1 MNARLSALLT
11 LLIPA
16 FVAAATL
23 EQKEFSQA
31 MAAKPDLE
39 NGAMLFARCVQCHG
53 GDGGGMTT
61 GSVPRIAGQH
71 SSVLV
76 RQIVQF
82 RGGKHWDMRMEG
94 VASSHEIFARPQDI
108 ADVAAYVHGLTTAG
122 RRGIGGG
129 EFLELGKTLYQG
141 SCASCHGKEG
151 EGNGAREIPRL
162 AGQHAA
168 YLARQIYD
176 AVDGRRPALSKSHG
190 RRLSSLTF
198 EGVQGVTDYL
208 SRIGWNPDEA
218 PAAQEQEQ
226 VPPGH

>member
-1 MNARLSALLT
+1 MNVKPWIT
-11 LLIPA
+11 LLALVPA
-16 FVAAATL
+16 LVAAATA

-31 MAAKPDLE
+31 MAAKPDRE
-39 NGAMLFARCVQCHG
+39 HGAVLFARCVQCHG
-53 GDGGGMTT
+53 ADGGGTPT

-71 SSVLV
+71 APVLV

-94 VASSHEIFARPQDI
+94 VATSHEIFARPQDI
-108 ADVAAYVHGLTTAG
+108 ADVAAYVSGLDLDG
-122 RRGIGGG
+122 RRGIGNGNDVDLG
-129 EFLELGKTLYQG
+129 ERLYQG
-141 SCASCHGKEG
+141 SCASCHGKQG
-151 EGNGAREIPRL
+151 EGNAAREIPRL

-198 EGVQGVTDYL
+198 EGVLGVTDYL
-208 SRIGWNPDEA
+208 SRIGWDPDA
-218 PAAQEQEQ
+218 AAQEKI
-226 VPPGH
+226 PAGH